1 MFSAKFGITVLK
13 RVHCAAQYVFG
24 FNKFQNQILLNK
36 ISLVYFDNIFT
47 VYYAIFMHMRFAEIR
62 LNMEY
67 FDIYDMN
74 IFVCIFNELLQIN

>member
-13 RVHCAAQYVFG
+13 SAAQYVFG

>member
-13 RVHCAAQYVFG
+13 RVRSAAQFVIG
-24 FNKFQNQILLNK
+24 LNKFPNQILLNK

>member
-13 RVHCAAQYVFG
+13 RVHCSAQYVFG